1 MLTRGFHRPGATQSR
16 GMSNQFSKL
25 SLDTDSSD
33 SESEGDVFRPFTA
46 GTRGADH
53 SSSSSTSSTAGEQ
66 KRPHGTHPTRPLH
79 RMNTSAKT
87 DFWSMLR
94 KNRESIV
101 DIPMATDTNQ
111 SASLRRTTQD
121 LITEQRVVK
130 LFMRVEELK
139 NKTEPPAS
147 GLPALLETG
156 SIIAALEKSSNKTW
170 AIWGTDQLTW
180 FIWFLYSIAMYMC
193 QCGW

>member
-1 MLTRGFHRPGATQSR
+1 MLTGGFHRPGAVSTRS
-16 GMSNQFSKL
+16 MMNNQFSKL

-33 SESEGDVFRPFTA
+33 SEGEADQVFRPFTA
-46 GTRGADH
+46 GTRAER
-53 SSSSSTSSTAGEQ
+53 SSSGSSSNVSSTVGEKRVTPHTA
-66 KRPHGTHPTRPLH
+66 RPLH

-101 DIPMATDTNQ
+101 DIPMATEP
-111 SASLRRTTQD
+111 SKGASLRRTTQD

-130 LFMRVEELK
+130 LFMRVDELK
-139 NKTEPPAS
+139 NKTEPPVS

-156 SIIAALEKSSNKTW
+156 SILAALEKSSNKT
-170 AIWGTDQLTW
+170 
-180 FIWFLYSIAMYMC
+180 
-193 QCGW
+193 